1 MAEGSEMNVLFVC
14 NGNVSRSQV
23 AETMFNH
30 LSEHRATSA
39 GTAVRHL
46 KAEGQTLRTRA
57 ERPGAPVAARI
68 VLELMQE
75 KGFDLSNNVLNQ
87 VTPEM
92 VDAADRVIVMPGPI
106 PPEDFLAR
114 SDKMELWDITD
125 PVHTSGESTAIIIDE
140 VIQRVQKL
148 IQELS

>member
-1 MAEGSEMNVLFVC
+1 MTEGTEMNVLFVC

-46 KAEGQTLRTRA
+46 EMEGQTIRTRA
-57 ERPGAPVAARI
+57 ERPGAPVTPRI
-68 VLELMQE
+68 VLELMLE

-92 VDAADRVIVMPGPI
+92 VDAADRVIVMPGRI

-114 SDKMELWDITD
+114 SDKVELWDITD

-140 VIQRVQKL
+140 VIQRVQRL

>member
-1 MAEGSEMNVLFVC
+1 MNILFVC

-23 AETMFNH
+23 AETMFNR

-46 KAEGQTLRTRA
+46 KAESLTIKTWSESPRA
-57 ERPGAPVAARI
+57 SVTPRI
-68 VLELMQE
+68 VLELMLE
-75 KGFDLSNNVLNQ
+75 KGFDLSNNVLKQ

-92 VDAADRVIVMPGPI
+92 VDAADRVILMPGRI
-106 PPEDFLAR
+106 PAEVFLAQ
-114 SDKMELWDITD
+114 SDKAEVWDITD
-125 PVHTSGESTAIIIDE
+125 PVHTSRESTAIIIDE
-140 VIQRVQKL
+140 VMQRVQRL